1 MRKITCLSSFIL
13 KIVALL
19 TMTFDHV
26 GLMLG
31 MLYPTNTSILQVAE
45 VFRIIGRLA
54 LPLFVFMIVEG
65 VIHTKDFK
73 KYILRLGIMAGI
85 IMFVFILAEY
95 WIVNI
100 KPFPVGET
108 WVDPH
113 ELTSLLRAGNIFMD
127 LTLVALSIYL
137 LKQKEI
143 WKKLLTLLPLMYS
156 ILSFVVKGL
165 EVAGPMYIHWFP
177 CFLTMQYDWFSIVL
191 GLGFYASYY
200 LADSYIKMLEPSS
213 GIDKSIW
220 EANGNYRLLVN
231 IISLFV
237 VLVVNFLYYCTKFYW
252 PNGVYWDIKVELY
265 SIISGALILL
275 YNGKRGYNAKWFQYG
290 SYLYYPLHLIIIAV
304 IYISLS
310 GGF

>member
-1 MRKITCLSSFIL
+1 MRKINCLSSFIL
-13 KIVALL
+13 KVIALV

-26 GLMLG
+26 GLMLE
-31 MLYPTNTSILQVAE
+31 MLYPTKLDILQISE
-45 VFRIIGRLA
+45 IFRIIGRLA

-73 KYILRLGIMAGI
+73 KYILRLSIMMVI
-85 IMFVFILAEY
+85 IMVFFAVLEY
-95 WIVNI
+95 SSLHQYAS
-100 KPFPVGET
+100 G
-108 WVDPH
+108 
-113 ELTSLLRAGNIFMD
+113 LLRAGNIFMD

-143 WKKLLTLLPLMYS
+143 WKKLLTLLPVMYS

-165 EVAGPMYIHWFP
+165 EVAGPMDIHWFP
-177 CFLTMQYDWFSIVL
+177 CFLTMQYDWFSIAL

-200 LADSYIKMLEPSS
+200 LADSYIKMLEPNS
-213 GIDKSIW
+213 GMDKSIW

-231 IISLFV
+231 IISAFV
-237 VLVVNFLYYCTKFYW
+237 VLLVNFLYYCTKFYW
-252 PNGVYWDIKVELY
+252 PDGVFWSLTIELY

-290 SYLYYPLHLIIIAV
+290 SYLYYPLHLVIIAV
-304 IYISLS
+304 MYIVLS
-310 GGF
+310 GGL